1 MMIELIKTWFSRK
14 VAEATRKNKEA
25 GENQGLP
32 EFSNSDRIFSFAPFA
47 ALRETDVRVEI

>member
-14 VAEATRKNKEA
+14 VAEAPRKNKEA
-25 GENQGLP
+25 GENQRLP